1 MFKQNL
7 GQHITQLLKFNAA
20 ANDSDRKDIGI
31 SEHYAASN
39 PGTFCM
45 DGSCLGAYACCIRDR
60 PAFPCDGLTMTI
72 AAHGPIS
79 RAHVQV
85 LCTI

>member
-1 MFKQNL
+1 MLHGVFDNRMFKQNL

-20 ANDSDRKDIGI
+20 ANDSYGKDIGI

-45 DGSCLGAYACCIRDR
+45 DGACLGAYACCIRDQ
-60 PAFPCDGLTMTI
+60 PAFPCDCLDKTAALANI
-72 AAHGPIS
+72 A
-79 RAHVQV
+79 
-85 LCTI
+85 